1 MSFMTLEPHLATE
14 RNFETSVNLMAR
26 YSSANTERTGHLD
39 ITLSG
44 KNFASVTSFSNSWF
58 DDLRIGGFIAAAM
71 LINLITAA
79 VAGFSVPLLLRRFG
93 MDPALGGSDGRPL
106 FDGLVEALS

>member
-1 MSFMTLEPHLATE
+1 VLNGLLWAI
-14 RNFETSVNLMAR
+14 VVAVI
-26 YSSANTERTGHLD
+26 A
-39 ITLSG
+39 I
-44 KNFASVTSFSNSWF
+44 AWF

-93 MDPALGGSDGRPL
+93 MDPALGGSVTLTTITDVVGYAAFLGLASWYL
-106 FDGLVEALS
+106 F